1 MDPFG
6 GGLDG
11 HGETC
16 GIVIGGLAA
25 IGLRFGRSKPGQ
37 EADIRMRKCS
47 RLFVRR
53 FRDEV
58 ADGKILCRD
67 ITGVDWRDPVQVK
80 SFREGGGRDACQAL
94 IGKTA
99 KILGEMLERSCP
111 ET

>member
-1 MDPFG
+1 
-6 GGLDG
+6 
-11 HGETC
+11 
-16 GIVIGGLAA
+16 
-25 IGLRFGRSKPGQ
+25 
-37 EADIRMRKCS
+37 MRKCS

-99 KILGEMLERSCP
+99 KILGEILERSCP

>member
-1 MDPFG
+1 MDAFG

-11 HGETC
+11 QGETC
-16 GIVIGGLAA
+16 GAVIGALAA
-25 IGLRFGRSKPGQ
+25 IGLRFGRSKPGS
-37 EADIRMRKCS
+37 EADIRMRICS
-47 RLFVRR
+47 HAFVRR

-67 ITGVDWRDPVQVK
+67 IARVDWRDPDQVK

-94 IGKTA
+94 VGKTA
-99 KILGEMLERSCP
+99 KILGEILERSGG